1 MVKVIVG
8 MTDDYTKKLTMECVS
23 KALPKAQLIDGSSD
37 MEIFYHLQKSEDET
51 IVIFDRFF
59 LSYILKFKLIYLKAM
74 NNRMK
79 IVFCE
84 RGSCIREFGLRL
96 YELGVDGFICDIEH
110 EDLFVAKLKKVKTGG
125 KCFPDEMKDSEGYL
139 DINTDRKACVEITCA
154 EFTVGVYLGKGFTN
168 KEISRITGLSINAV
182 RNHAHWLKKKIGYK
196 SMNDLTV
203 LNQRYDLLDIR
214 SWNIGCKN

>member
-37 MEIFYHLQKSEDET
+37 MEIFYHLQKSEDEI

-110 EDLFVAKLKKVKTGG
+110 EDLFVAKLKKVENGD
-125 KCFPDEMKDSEGYL
+125 KCFPDEMKDSDGYL
-139 DINTDRKACVEITCA
+139 QVNYDRKGCVEITCA
-154 EFTVGVYLGKGFTN
+154 EFTVGLYLGKGFTN
-168 KEISRITGLSINAV
+168 KEISRITGFSINAV
-182 RNHAHWLKKKIGYK
+182 RNHAHWLKKKIGFK
-196 SMNDLTV
+196 CLNDLTV
-203 LNQRYDLLDIR
+203 LNQRYAHLDIR
-214 SWNIGCKN
+214 SWHLGN

>member
-1 MVKVIVG
+1 MPPTEQHNHTVYQEIDNITHKF
-8 MTDDYTKKLTMECVS
+8 YL
-23 KALPKAQLIDGSSD
+23 ALLHIQPLSRTISS
-37 MEIFYHLQKSEDET
+37 MHHQN

-110 EDLFVAKLKKVKTGG
+110 EDLFVAKLKKVENGD
-125 KCFPDEMKDSEGYL
+125 KCFPDEMKDSDGYL
-139 DINTDRKACVEITCA
+139 QVNS
-154 EFTVGVYLGKGFTN
+154 EFTVGLYLGKGFTN
-168 KEISRITGLSINAV
+168 KEISRITGFSINAV
-182 RNHAHWLKKKIGYK
+182 RNHAHWLKKKIGFK
-196 SMNDLTV
+196 CLNDLTV
-203 LNQRYDLLDIR
+203 LNQRYAHLDIR
-214 SWNIGCKN
+214 SWHLGN

>member
-37 MEIFYHLQKSEDET
+37 MEIFYHLQKAEDEI

-59 LSYILKFKLIYLKAM
+59 LSYILKFTLIYLKAM

-96 YELGVDGFICDIEH
+96 YELGVDGFICGIEH
-110 EDLFVAKLKKVKTGG
+110 EDLFVAKLKKVENGD
-125 KCFPDEMKDSEGYL
+125 KCFPDEMKDSDGYL
-139 DINTDRKACVEITCA
+139 QVNSDRKGCVEITCA
-154 EFTVGVYLGKGFTN
+154 EFTVGLYLGKVFTN
-168 KEISRITGLSINAV
+168 KEISRITGFSINAV
-182 RNHAHWLKKKIGYK
+182 RNHAHWLKKKIGFK
-196 SMNDLTV
+196 CLNDLTV
-203 LNQRYDLLDIR
+203 LNQRYAHLDIR
-214 SWNIGCKN
+214 SWHLGN

>member
-1 MVKVIVG
+1 MVKVIIG
-8 MTDDYTKKLTMECVS
+8 MTDEYTKKITIGCVT
-23 KALPKAQLIDGSSD
+23 KALPRAQLIDGSSD
-37 MEIFYHLQKSEDET
+37 MEIFYHLQKSEDEI

-96 YELGVDGFICDIEH
+96 YELGVDGFICGIER
-110 EDLFVAKLKKVKTGG
+110 EDVFIAKLKKILTGG
-125 KCFPDEMKDSEGYL
+125 KIFPDEMKDASGYL
-139 DINTDRKACVEITCA
+139 DNSSDRKACVEITYA
-154 EFTVGVYLGKGFTN
+154 EFTVGIYLGKGFTN
-168 KEISRITGLSINAV
+168 KEISGITGLSMNAV

-196 SMNDLTV
+196 SMNDLTI
-203 LNQRYDLLDIR
+203 LNQRYAILDIR
-214 SWNIGCKN
+214 SWNVGCKN